1 MVEWR
6 LPDVNRVVLS
16 GRLTRDP
23 DRRYASDG
31 TAVTRF
37 DLAFHRRVR
46 ARNGQISEST
56 GYVSV
61 TTYQRLAEV
70 CAEALR
76 KGSPVLIEGRLV
88 AREWNTP
95 QGGSRSRLELAADN
109 VHFLE
114 RRADAAPAEPAEGK
128 KAF

>member
-1 MVEWR
+1 VVELR
-6 LPDVNRVVLS
+6 LPDVNRVMLS

-37 DLAFHRRVR
+37 DLAFHRRFR
-46 ARNGQISEST
+46 ARNGQVAEST
-56 GYVSV
+56 GFVSV

-95 QGGSRSRLELAADN
+95 QGASRSRLELAADN

-114 RRADAAPAEPAEGK
+114 RRTDTVPAEPAAGG
-128 KAF
+128 AGF

>member
-23 DRRYASDG
+23 YRRCASDG

-56 GYVSV
+56 GYVLV

>member
-1 MVEWR
+1 MVELR
-6 LPDVNRVVLS
+6 LPDVNRVLLS

-37 DLAFHRRVR
+37 DLAFHRRFR

-56 GYVSV
+56 GFVSV

-70 CAEALR
+70 CAEALH

-88 AREWNTP
+88 AREWNTS

-114 RRADAAPAEPAEGK
+114 RRSDPAPAAPGSEGT
-128 KAF
+128 AV

>member
-1 MVEWR
+1 VVELK
-6 LPDVNRVVLS
+6 LPDVNRVMLS

-37 DLAFHRRVR
+37 DLAFHRRFR
-46 ARNGQISEST
+46 GRNGQVAEST
-56 GYVSV
+56 GFVAV

-70 CAEALR
+70 CAESLH

-114 RRADAAPAEPAEGK
+114 RRTDAAPAAPATGETG
-128 KAF
+128 F

>member
-6 LPDVNRVVLS
+6 LPDVNRVMLS

-23 DRRYASDG
+23 DRRYAADG

-46 ARNGQISEST
+46 ARNGQIAEST
-56 GYVSV
+56 GFVSV

-70 CAEALR
+70 CAETLR

-88 AREWNTP
+88 AREWNTS
-95 QGGSRSRLELAADN
+95 QAGSRSRLELAADN

-114 RRADAAPAEPAEGK
+114 RRADAAPVEPAEGK